1 MENNKI
7 SLEQFLESFNIDEQI
22 KILKENDVIF
32 KVRIKEVPFKILNN
46 TFVQAN
52 SVYLDNNFIIIEIFN
67 SYNFCKREV

>member
-32 KVRIKEVPFKILNN
+32 KGRIKKVPLKF
-46 TFVQAN
+46 
-52 SVYLDNNFIIIEIFN
+52 
-67 SYNFCKREV
+67 